1 MGSGTQGDR
10 LLPILTYHKIDPR
23 VERFGFTRLSPYR
36 FKRTLEIVNKKCPF
50 SVSSVD
56 ELVEN
61 PFAKGKVALLFDD
74 AYEDFEHYAYPV
86 LDEFGYRAFL
96 FVITDFIGKENSWD
110 LPSLRGFPHL
120 GRASISSLSN
130 SGIVIGSHTR
140 SHRVLSS
147 LSACEIRN
155 ELSYSKKL
163 LEDITG
169 KPVEAVSYPFGD
181 WDERV
186 IDIAAETGYKVG
198 FSITREMLPFS
209 ALALRSMCVYS
220 FDTDRNIRKK
230 LERDTLELA
239 RLRIMN
245 LGSELTK
252 IYKKRLRY

>member
-1 MGSGTQGDR
+1 MGSDTQGDR
-10 LLPILTYHKIDPR
+10 LLPILTYHKIDPKA
-23 VERFGFTRLSPYR
+23 ERFGFTRLSPQR
-36 FKRTLEIVNKKCPF
+36 FKRTLEIVNRRCHL

-56 ELVEN
+56 ELIEN

-96 FVITDFIGKENSWD
+96 FVITDFIGKQNSWD

-120 GRASISSLSN
+120 GRASILSLSN
-130 SGIVIGSHTR
+130 SGIIIGSHTR
-140 SHRVLSS
+140 SHRALSS
-147 LSACEIRN
+147 LSAHEIRN

-169 KPVEAVSYPFGD
+169 KPVEAISYPFGD

-186 IDIAAETGYKVG
+186 IDIASETGYRVG
-198 FSITREMLPFS
+198 FSIAKGMLPFS
-209 ALALRSMCVYS
+209 FLALRSMCVYS
-220 FDTDRNIRKK
+220 FDTDRKIKKK

-239 RLRIMN
+239 RLRVMN
-245 LGSELTK
+245 LGSKLTK
-252 IYKKRLRY
+252 IYKKQLGR